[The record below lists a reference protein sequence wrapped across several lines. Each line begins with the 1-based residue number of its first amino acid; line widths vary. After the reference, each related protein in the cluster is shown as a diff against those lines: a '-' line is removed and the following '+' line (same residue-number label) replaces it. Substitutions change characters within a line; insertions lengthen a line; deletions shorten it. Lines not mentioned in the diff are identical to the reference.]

1 VTEARPG
8 PRARRAGTLPTR
20 RAGAPPAFVAPTGP
34 DAPALPGR
42 ERAILPA
49 AIRDAAVAH
58 ARAELPNEAC
68 GLVAGTAPAAEGG
81 RATTWHPTRNRA
93 ASPLRYDVHP
103 DDLLRVSLAID
114 DAGDVLWGI
123 VHSHVR
129 TAAVPSPT
137 DVARACYPQ
146 ALHLVVSLAAGEADP
161 VTGAES
167 VRAWRILGG
176 VTSEVALDVAPR
188 DSAR

>member
-1 VTEARPG
+1 MSALVIPG
-8 PRARRAGTLPTR
+8 
-20 RAGAPPAFVAPTGP
+20 GP
-34 DAPALPGR
+34 DARTRLHPGPQRAL
-42 ERAILPA
+42 LPS

-81 RATTWHPTRNRA
+81 RATAWYPTRNRA
-93 ASPLRYDVHP
+93 ASPLRYDVEP

-114 DAGDVLWGI
+114 DTGEVLWGI

-129 TAAVPSPT
+129 TRAVPSPT
-137 DVARACYPQ
+137 DVAQAYYPD
-146 ALHLVVSLAAGEADP
+146 ALHLVVSLAPGEADP

-176 VTSEVALDVAPR
+176 VAFELTLEVTPR